1 MRGVRRKNNG
11 SSPYRLELLPVVQAY
26 HRRARMKPEL
36 QQGELVYYGPLPSY
50 YGIGE
55 VKYIA
60 GALVAVDFRGTGHYS
75 VHEDVIDQRYL
86 IPIPAPTL
94 PLL

>member
-1 MRGVRRKNNG
+1 MRGVNRNKTA
-11 SSPYRLELLPVVQAY
+11 SPYRLELLPVVQAY
-26 HRRARMKPEL
+26 HRRARMKPSL

-55 VKYIA
+55 VKDVVGTYA
-60 GALVAVDFRGTGHYS
+60 AVDFRGTGFFS

-94 PLL
+94 SLL

>member
-1 MRGVRRKNNG
+1 M
-11 SSPYRLELLPVVQAY
+11 ELLPVVQAY
-26 HRRARMKPEL
+26 HWRARRKPAL

-55 VKYIA
+55 VKRVV
-60 GALVAVDFRGTGHYS
+60 GPFVAVDFRGTGYFS

-86 IPIPAPTL
+86 LPIPTPTL
-94 PLL
+94 SLL

>member
-1 MRGVRRKNNG
+1 MKKPRVNAG

-26 HRRARMKPEL
+26 HRRARVKPEL
-36 QQGELVYYGPLPSY
+36 QRGELVYYGPLPAY

-55 VKYIA
+55 VKHVVGSFA
-60 GALVAVDFRGTGHYS
+60 AVDFRGTGYFS

-86 IPIPAPTL
+86 IPIPVSAMS
-94 PLL
+94 LL